1 MHSDVVSEA
10 EQRRQVRRI
19 CPAHS
24 KMCVVSRGEGQRI
37 KERGVGDSYIGK
49 YIRNVGCDLIL
60 KDLECVGF
68 VCVCV
73 HECTIGAE
81 VDILWGCLR
90 GYHFLPKENGHQKL
104 AFTKATYFGKT
115 IITDA
120 LKNLHISKTKKAKSI
135 INVKD
140 DFVTLV

>member
-24 KMCVVSRGEGQRI
+24 KMCVVSLGEGKRI

-73 HECTIGAE
+73 CMSAQLVQRLIFCGG
-81 VDILWGCLR
+81 VLGDIIFYQKR
-90 GYHFLPKENGHQKL
+90 MVIRNLPLQRQPIL
-104 AFTKATYFGKT
+104 GKQ
-115 IITDA
+115 
-120 LKNLHISKTKKAKSI
+120 L
-135 INVKD
+135 
-140 DFVTLV
+140 

>member
-1 MHSDVVSEA
+1 
-10 EQRRQVRRI
+10 
-19 CPAHS
+19 
-24 KMCVVSRGEGQRI
+24 MCRL
-37 KERGVGDSYIGK
+37 Y
-49 YIRNVGCDLIL
+49 
-60 KDLECVGF
+60 
-68 VCVCV
+68 VCVCVCVCVCVRACV

-90 GYHFLPKENGHQKL
+90 GYHFLAKENSHQKL

-120 LKNLHISKTKKAKSI
+120 LKNLHISKTKKAKST